1 MDNKMATQKDLLI
14 TCTVTSTYTPGIQYL
29 SGGYMSS
36 STWRVYLIWNLKFK
50 WKLYFTSEKSKIGL
64 ADLSCLKVKL
74 RRIFLFNF
82 AWWMLTKIFS
92 RKYGEFKYSSLP
104 PSFPSQQWLSHLLIQ
119 LFCMCRSTWHAF
131 CAYPLSFPLTVPSC
145 NKIYILFIILPP
157 ICLEFYTAVKIFKYS
172 YIYIWLE
179 TYFSGFILLLNL
191 HDFTPFHSIQL

>member
-1 MDNKMATQKDLLI
+1 MEI
-14 TCTVTSTYTPGIQYL
+14 IFYIS
-29 SGGYMSS
+29 
-36 STWRVYLIWNLKFK
+36 KFK
-50 WKLYFTSEKSKIGL
+50 DWLSWLIMLKSEISQ
-64 ADLSCLKVKL
+64 L

-82 AWWMLTKIFS
+82 TWRMLTKIFS
-92 RKYGEFKYSSLP
+92 RKYGEFKYSSPP